1 MMTKFNP
8 EYSIR
13 KEDYMKNKDEDIE
26 EMLLSQASLDDLI
39 KMKIEAEFKDE
50 MQRAKELEAQRQLR
64 VYTKISEAPKEYI
77 FSKYAVYKFYNRR
90 TKLETYINGLQAEAL
105 LGLQNNIR
113 NKILNGEM
121 STFSTD
127 DAYIKFEKVCV
138 NL

>member
-1 MMTKFNP
+1 MTKFNP

-50 MQRAKELEAQRQLR
+50 MQRAKELEAQRQPR